1 MKVLI
6 TGATGLIG
14 SEIVKQC
21 IDKGWTVNYLTQS
34 EEKIEDKK
42 NYHGFHWDIEA
53 AEIDTKCFEGV
64 DCIINLAGASIA
76 ERWTDSY
83 KKTIIDSRIN
93 SLHFLKNALK
103 NSGLTVNHIISASAI
118 GVYPDSKT
126 KYFDEKYSSIS
137 ESFLGEV
144 VEKWESALDEFNRL
158 GMKTS
163 KVRIGLVL
171 STEGGALPQ
180 MLKPIKMYAGA
191 PFGDGKQWQSWIHI
205 HDLANLFIFVAEQE
219 LTGVY
224 NAVAPN
230 PVTNEELTKEVADN
244 LGKPLFL
251 PNIPEVAMKVV
262 LGEMHILLFDSQRVS
277 SEKIESEGFSFK
289 YPNLRPALKD
299 LLK

>member
-14 SEIVKQC
+14 SEIVTQC
-21 IDKGWTVNYLTQS
+21 IKKGWTVNYLTRS

-42 NYHGFHWDIEA
+42 NYHGFHWDIHKG
-53 AEIDTKCFEGV
+53 EIDAKCFDGV

-83 KKTIIDSRIN
+83 KETIVDSRVN
-93 SLHFLKNALK
+93 SLHFLKDALK
-103 NSGLTVNHIISASAI
+103 NSETTINHIISASAI
-118 GVYPDSKT
+118 GIYPDSKT
-126 KYFDEKYSSIS
+126 KYFDENNTSVSD
-137 ESFLGEV
+137 SFLGEV
-144 VEKWESALDEFNRL
+144 VEKWESALDEFNEL

-205 HDLANLFIFVAEQE
+205 HDLAKLFIFVAEQE
-219 LTGVY
+219 LAGVY

-230 PVTNEELTKEVADN
+230 PVTNEELTKEVADF

-262 LGEMHILLFDSQRVS
+262 LGEMHILLFESQRVS

-289 YPNLRPALKD
+289 YPNLKPALKD